1 MAGKKGL
8 GRGLQALIP
17 EYRTEEPQGVETI
30 NIAYIHPNQYQPRKQ
45 FDEDSLKELAESI
58 KQNGVIQPI
67 IVRKVDSGYQIV
79 AGERRWRAAKIA
91 GLSEIPA
98 IVKDFDDLQ
107 VMEIALIENLQRE
120 DLNPIEE
127 AKAYK
132 ALIEQ
137 FNLTQEEISKKIG
150 KSRSVIANSIR
161 LLNLDD
167 RVQEMLV
174 KGDITI
180 GHAKVI
186 LSLPNK
192 NLQYEAAKKVVTE
205 NLNVRET
212 EDLVKNLLRKN
223 EKITKKLKS
232 NKIDVHVKEIEDNL
246 CSFLGT
252 KVKISQKSKDRGII
266 QIEYYSEEDLTRII
280 EIIYGKG

>member
-17 EYRTEEPQGVETI
+17 EYRTEESQGVETI

-79 AGERRWRAAKIA
+79 AGERRWRAARIA

-98 IVKDFDDLQ
+98 IVRDFDDLQ

-174 KGDITI
+174 EGDITI

-192 NLQYEAAKKVVTE
+192 GLQYEAAKKVAEE

-212 EDLVKNLLRKN
+212 ENLVKNLLRKN
-223 EKITKKLKS
+223 EKNSQKTKS
-232 NKIDVHVKEIEDNL
+232 NKIDVHIKEIEDGL

-252 KVKISQKSKDRGII
+252 KVKISQRSKDRGII
-266 QIEYYSEEDLTRII
+266 QIEYYSEEDLTRIV
-280 EIIYGKG
+280 EILYGKG

>member
-17 EYRTEEPQGVETI
+17 EYQTEELQEVEKI
-30 NIAYIHPNQYQPRKQ
+30 NIAHIYPNQYQPRRE
-45 FDEDSLKELAESI
+45 FDVNNLNELAESI
-58 KQNGVIQPI
+58 KQHGVIQPI

-79 AGERRWRAAKIA
+79 AGERRWRASKIA

-120 DLNPIEE
+120 DLNPIDE

-132 ALIEQ
+132 ALMEQ

-161 LLNLDD
+161 LLNLDE
-167 RVQEMLV
+167 RIQEMLV
-174 KGDITI
+174 KGDVTI

-192 NLQYEAAKKVVTE
+192 SLQYEAAKKVVEE

-212 EDLVKNLLRKN
+212 ENLVKNLLHKN
-223 EKITKKLKS
+223 EKITKKPKVD
-232 NKIDVHVKEIEDNL
+232 KIDVHVKEIEDDL

-252 KVKISQKSKDRGII
+252 KVKISKKSKDKGII

-280 EIIYGKG
+280 EIIYGKV

>member
-1 MAGKKGL
+1 MASKKGL

-17 EYRTEEPQGVETI
+17 EYQGEEPQGVETI

-45 FDEDSLKELAESI
+45 FNEEGLKELAESI
-58 KQNGVIQPI
+58 KQNGIIQPI
-67 IVRKVDSGYQIV
+67 IVRKVASGYQIV

-98 IVKDFDDLQ
+98 IVRDFDDLQ

-223 EKITKKLKS
+223 GKSSQRGKS
-232 NKIDVHVKEIEDNL
+232 NRIDIHIKEIEDNL

-252 KVKISQKSKDRGII
+252 KVKISQRGKNGGII
-266 QIEYYSEEDLTRII
+266 QIEYYSDEDLTRII
-280 EIIYGKG
+280 ELIYGKE

>member
-1 MAGKKGL
+1 MASKKGL

-17 EYRTEEPQGVETI
+17 EYQGEEPQGVETI

-45 FDEDSLKELAESI
+45 FNEESLKELAESI
-58 KQNGVIQPI
+58 KQNGIIQPI
-67 IVRKVDSGYQIV
+67 IVRKVASGYQIV

-98 IVKDFDDLQ
+98 IVRDFDDLQ

-167 RVQEMLV
+167 RVQAMLV

-223 EKITKKLKS
+223 GKSSQKGKS
-232 NKIDVHVKEIEDNL
+232 NRIDIHIKEIEDNL

-252 KVKISQKSKDRGII
+252 KVKISQRGKNRGII
-266 QIEYYSEEDLTRII
+266 QIEYYSDEDLTRII
-280 EIIYGKG
+280 ELIYGKE

>member
-1 MAGKKGL
+1 MASKKGL

-17 EYRTEEPQGVETI
+17 EYQGEEPQGVETI

-45 FDEDSLKELAESI
+45 FNEESLKELAESI
-58 KQNGVIQPI
+58 KQNGIIQPI
-67 IVRKVDSGYQIV
+67 IVRKVASGYQIV

-167 RVQEMLV
+167 RVQAMLV
-174 KGDITI
+174 KGEITI

-186 LSLPNK
+186 LSLPSK

-223 EKITKKLKS
+223 GKSSQKGKS
-232 NKIDVHVKEIEDNL
+232 NRIDIHIKEIEDNL

-252 KVKISQKSKDRGII
+252 KVKISQRGKNRGII

>member
-98 IVKDFDDLQ
+98 IVRDFDDLQ

-192 NLQYEAAKKVVTE
+192 SLQYEAAKKVVEE

-212 EDLVKNLLRKN
+212 ENLVKNLLRKN
-223 EKITKKLKS
+223 EKNSQKTKS
-232 NKIDVHVKEIEDNL
+232 NKIDVHIKEIEDDL

>member
-1 MAGKKGL
+1 MASKKGL

-17 EYRTEEPQGVETI
+17 EYQGEEPQGVETI

-45 FDEDSLKELAESI
+45 FNEESLKELAESI
-58 KQNGVIQPI
+58 KQNGIIQPI
-67 IVRKVDSGYQIV
+67 IVRKVASGYQIV

-98 IVKDFDDLQ
+98 IVRDFDDLQ

-167 RVQEMLV
+167 RVQAMLV
-174 KGDITI
+174 KGEITI

-186 LSLPNK
+186 LSLPSK

-223 EKITKKLKS
+223 GKSSQKGKS
-232 NKIDVHVKEIEDNL
+232 NRIDIHIKEIEDNL

-252 KVKISQKSKDRGII
+252 KVKISQRGKNRGII
-266 QIEYYSEEDLTRII
+266 QIEYYSDEDLTRII
-280 EIIYGKG
+280 ELIYGKE

>member
-45 FDEDSLKELAESI
+45 FDEDSLKELSESI
-58 KQNGVIQPI
+58 KQHGVIQPI

-192 NLQYEAAKKVVTE
+192 SLQYEAAKKVVEE

>member
-98 IVKDFDDLQ
+98 IVRDFDDLQ

-192 NLQYEAAKKVVTE
+192 SLQYEAAKKVVEE

>member
-45 FDEDSLKELAESI
+45 FDEDSLKELSESI
-58 KQNGVIQPI
+58 KQHGVIQPI

-192 NLQYEAAKKVVTE
+192 SLQYEAAKKVVTE

>member
-45 FDEDSLKELAESI
+45 FDEDSLKELSESI
-58 KQNGVIQPI
+58 KQHGVIQPI

-266 QIEYYSEEDLTRII
+266 QIEYYSGEDLTRII

>member
-17 EYRTEEPQGVETI
+17 EYQTEELQGVETI
-30 NIAYIHPNQYQPRKQ
+30 NITYIHPNQYQPRKQ
-45 FDEDSLKELAESI
+45 FDGESLKELAESI
-58 KQNGVIQPI
+58 KQHGVIQPI

-98 IVKDFDDLQ
+98 IVKNFDDLQ

-192 NLQYEAAKKVVTE
+192 SLQYEAAKKVAEE

-212 EDLVKNLLRKN
+212 ENLVKNLLRKN
-223 EKITKKLKS
+223 EKITKKLKLD
-232 NKIDVHVKEIEDNL
+232 KIDAHVKEIEDNL

-252 KVKISQKSKDRGII
+252 KVKISQRSKDRGII

>member
-1 MAGKKGL
+1 MASKKGL

-17 EYRTEEPQGVETI
+17 EYQGEEPQGVETI

-45 FDEDSLKELAESI
+45 FNEESLKELAESI
-58 KQNGVIQPI
+58 KQNGIIQPI
-67 IVRKVDSGYQIV
+67 IVRKVASGYQIV

-98 IVKDFDDLQ
+98 IVRDFDDLQ

-150 KSRSVIANSIR
+150 KSRSVIANSMR

-167 RVQEMLV
+167 RVQAMLV
-174 KGDITI
+174 KGEITI

-186 LSLPNK
+186 LSLPSK

-223 EKITKKLKS
+223 GKSSQKGKS
-232 NKIDVHVKEIEDNL
+232 NRIDIHIKEIEDNL

-252 KVKISQKSKDRGII
+252 KVKISQRGKNRGII
-266 QIEYYSEEDLTRII
+266 QIEYYSDEDLTRII
-280 EIIYGKG
+280 ELIYGKE

>member
-1 MAGKKGL
+1 
-8 GRGLQALIP
+8 
-17 EYRTEEPQGVETI
+17 
-30 NIAYIHPNQYQPRKQ
+30 
-45 FDEDSLKELAESI
+45 
-58 KQNGVIQPI
+58 
-67 IVRKVDSGYQIV
+67 

-98 IVKDFDDLQ
+98 IVRDFDDLQ

-150 KSRSVIANSIR
+150 KSRSVIANSMR

-167 RVQEMLV
+167 RVQAMLV
-174 KGDITI
+174 KGEITI

-186 LSLPNK
+186 LSLPSK

-223 EKITKKLKS
+223 GKSSQKGKS
-232 NKIDVHVKEIEDNL
+232 NRIDIHIKEIEDNL

-252 KVKISQKSKDRGII
+252 KVKISQRGKNRGII
-266 QIEYYSEEDLTRII
+266 QIEYYSDEDLTRII
-280 EIIYGKG
+280 ELIYGKE

>member
-98 IVKDFDDLQ
+98 IVRDFDDLQ

-192 NLQYEAAKKVVTE
+192 SLQYEAAKKSCGRKFKRKR
-205 NLNVRET
+205 NRE
-212 EDLVKNLLRKN
+212 LG
-223 EKITKKLKS
+223 EKSFTKK
-232 NKIDVHVKEIEDNL
+232 
-246 CSFLGT
+246 
-252 KVKISQKSKDRGII
+252 
-266 QIEYYSEEDLTRII
+266 
-280 EIIYGKG
+280 

>member
-1 MAGKKGL
+1 MASKKGL

-17 EYRTEEPQGVETI
+17 EYQGEEPQGVETI

-45 FDEDSLKELAESI
+45 FDEDSLKELSESI
-58 KQNGVIQPI
+58 KQHGVIQPI

-192 NLQYEAAKKVVTE
+192 NLQYEAAKKVVEE

-212 EDLVKNLLRKN
+212 ENLVKNLLRKN
-223 EKITKKLKS
+223 EKNSQKTKS
-232 NKIDVHVKEIEDNL
+232 NKIDVHIKEIEDNL

>member
-1 MAGKKGL
+1 MASKKGL

-17 EYRTEEPQGVETI
+17 EYQGEEPQGVETI

-45 FDEDSLKELAESI
+45 FNEESLKELAESI
-58 KQNGVIQPI
+58 KQNGIIQPI
-67 IVRKVDSGYQIV
+67 IVRKVASGYQIV

-98 IVKDFDDLQ
+98 IVRDFDDLQ

-167 RVQEMLV
+167 RVQAMLV
-174 KGDITI
+174 KGEITI

-186 LSLPNK
+186 LSLPSK

-223 EKITKKLKS
+223 GKSSQKGKS
-232 NKIDVHVKEIEDNL
+232 NRIDIHIKEIEDNL

-252 KVKISQKSKDRGII
+252 KVKITQRGKNRGII
-266 QIEYYSEEDLTRII
+266 QIEYYSDEDLTRII
-280 EIIYGKG
+280 ELIYGKE

>member
-98 IVKDFDDLQ
+98 IVRDFDDLQ

-192 NLQYEAAKKVVTE
+192 SLQYEAAKKVVEE

-232 NKIDVHVKEIEDNL
+232 NKIDVHIKEIEDNL